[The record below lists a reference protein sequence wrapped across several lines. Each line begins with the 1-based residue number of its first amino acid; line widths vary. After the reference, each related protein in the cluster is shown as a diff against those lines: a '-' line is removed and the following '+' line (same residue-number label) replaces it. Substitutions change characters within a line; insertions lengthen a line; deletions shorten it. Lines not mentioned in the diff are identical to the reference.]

1 MNRISTF
8 AVIILSFFSQI
19 NFSSCQNKSSYQLNV
34 DDFQKKL
41 ALASNAIVIDVR
53 TSGEFDGGHLSDA
66 KNIDWNGSSFE
77 SEIQK
82 LDKSNSYYVYC
93 LAGSRSASAANKMRS
108 LGFKEVYEM
117 QGGIMAWNNAG
128 KSLSLPKNT
137 VSANTI
143 SAEDFNKKISS
154 NNKDILLV
162 DFYAPWCGPCKKMAP
177 MFEEIEKEQA
187 SKLNFVKINVDEN
200 KDLCKKL
207 GIVDLP
213 TTIIYKNGKEIW
225 KKSGL
230 IEKSELIKALQL

>member
-1 MNRISTF
+1 MKKISTLLFF
-8 AVIILSFFSQI
+8 AFSFFGQI

-41 ALASNAIVIDVR
+41 ALASNAMVIDVR
-53 TSGEFDGGHLSDA
+53 TTDEFDGGHLSDA

-77 SEIQK
+77 AEIQK
-82 LDKSNSYYVYC
+82 LDKSKSYYVYC

-128 KSLSLPKNT
+128 KSLSLPKNAT
-137 VSANTI
+137 TANTL
-143 SAEDFNKKISS
+143 SLEDFNKKISS
-154 NNKDILLV
+154 NNKDILIV

-177 MFEEIEKEQA
+177 MFEEVEKEQA

-225 KKSGL
+225 KKSGF
-230 IEKSELIKALQL
+230 IEKGELIKALP

>member
-1 MNRISTF
+1 MNRITTIT
-8 AVIILSFFSQI
+8 VIILSFFSQI

-82 LDKSNSYYVYC
+82 LDKSKSYYVYC

-128 KSLSLPKNT
+128 KSLSLPKNM

-187 SKLNFVKINVDEN
+187 SKLNFIKINVDEN

-230 IEKSELIKALQL
+230 IEKSELIKALP

>member
-1 MNRISTF
+1 MKRISTLLF
-8 AVIILSFFSQI
+8 VAFSFFGQI

-41 ALASNAIVIDVR
+41 ALASNAMVIDVR
-53 TSGEFDGGHLSDA
+53 TTGEFDGGHLSDA

-82 LDKSNSYYVYC
+82 LDKSKSYYVYC

-128 KSLSLPKNT
+128 KSLSLTKNAT
-137 VSANTI
+137 TAKTLSL
-143 SAEDFNKKISS
+143 EDYNKKISS
-154 NNKDILLV
+154 NNKDILIV

-177 MFEEIEKEQA
+177 MFEEVEKEQA

-225 KKSGL
+225 KKSGF
-230 IEKSELIKALQL
+230 IEKSELLKALP